1 MLSLIKEIYSYI
13 ATGYTG
19 KDWKP
24 RKRNFGERPTQL
36 QFKLNFIARIYID
49 MKVFYKECKKINK
62 PSLGLR
68 FNEGILY
75 QTTIFKDC
83 IKLKWIEYKKWAKE
97 FKESGSIRNCPDYVY
112 FIGE

>member
-19 KDWKP
+19 RNWKP

-36 QFKLNFIARIYID
+36 QFKLSFIARIYID
-49 MKVFYKECKKINK
+49 MKACFNEFKKALPKEIYKKITPANRVRMA
-62 PSLGLR
+62 LE
-68 FNEGILY
+68 NY
-75 QTTIFKDC
+75 QAFKRD
-83 IKLKWIEYKKWAKE
+83 